1 MTGDQLV
8 TLLIGIFGGGVGAAI
23 VTALANRIK
32 TKAEARKI
40 RVEADAAAEKAKA
53 EAKKIAADCVATLS
67 NAYETRLNALGE
79 RIAEVENENK
89 LLKKEID
96 ELKSALKASD
106 LTNVTLQKENA
117 ELQEQIDKLS
127 KLVNNKDRRIRELE
141 KQVKELTERLD
152 AMNGNA
158 DGNPAA

>member
-1 MTGDQLV
+1 MTSGDLV
-8 TLLIGIFGGGVGAAI
+8 ALIGIFLGAGGIGGAI
-23 VTALANRIK
+23 VTAVANR
-32 TKAEARKI
+32 
-40 RVEADAAAEKAKA
+40 
-53 EAKKIAADCVATLS
+53 KKIKADCVATLS

-79 RIAEVENENK
+79 RITEVENENK

-96 ELKSALKASD
+96 ELKSALRDSD
-106 LTNVTLQKENA
+106 STNVTLQKENA
-117 ELQEQIDKLS
+117 ELQEKIDKLS

-158 DGNPAA
+158 DGCESG

>member
-1 MTGDQLV
+1 MTSGDWV
-8 TLLIGIFGGGVGAAI
+8 ALISVFIGAGGLGGAI
-23 VTALANRIK
+23 ITAVANR
-32 TKAEARKI
+32 
-40 RVEADAAAEKAKA
+40 
-53 EAKKIAADCVATLS
+53 KKIQADCVAALS

-79 RIAEVENENK
+79 RITEVENENK
-89 LLKKEID
+89 LLKKELD
-96 ELKSALKASD
+96 EVKSALRDSD

-152 AMNGNA
+152 AMNGRT
-158 DGNPAA
+158 DGCESG